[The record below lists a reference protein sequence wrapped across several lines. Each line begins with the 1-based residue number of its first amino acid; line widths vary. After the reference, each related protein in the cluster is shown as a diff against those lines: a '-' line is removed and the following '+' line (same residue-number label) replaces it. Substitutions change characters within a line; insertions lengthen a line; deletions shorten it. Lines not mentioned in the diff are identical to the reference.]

1 MQVSASQVSQVTT
14 PSLTGRAG
22 GGSLSTA
29 IYGGSFNPIHT
40 GHIAL
45 GQWLVRHHFV
55 DELWFLV
62 SPQNP
67 LKPASGLLDDEARL
81 RLARLAIGRKR
92 RLRVSDFEFH
102 LPRPSYM
109 VTTLEALRTAYPDR
123 NFVLVIG
130 ADNWHR
136 FPQWYK
142 ADEILNHHRLLV
154 YPRPG
159 FPIDEAALP
168 AGVTLVHTPL
178 IDLSSTQIRD
188 AIATDPDYNGF
199 GLEPRVWAEIKAKG
213 YYANTSR

>member
-1 MQVSASQVSQVTT
+1 MT
-14 PSLTGRAG
+14 
-22 GGSLSTA
+22 TA

-45 GQWLVRHHFV
+45 GQWLVRHNFV

-81 RLARLAIGRKR
+81 RLTRLAIGRKR
-92 RLRVSDFEFH
+92 RLKVSDFEFH

-109 VTTLEALRTAYPDR
+109 VHTLEALRTAYPDR
-123 NFVLVIG
+123 DFVLVIG

-142 ADEILNHHRLLV
+142 ADEILHHHRLLI
-154 YPRPG
+154 YPRSG
-159 FPIDEAALP
+159 FPIDEVGLP
-168 AGVTLVHTPL
+168 EGVTLVHTPL
-178 IDLSSTQIRD
+178 YDLSSTQIRE
-188 AIATDPDYNGF
+188 AIATDPSYNGY
-199 GLEPRVWAEIKAKG
+199 GLAPRVWAEIKAKG
-213 YYANTSR
+213 YYHL

>member
-1 MQVSASQVSQVTT
+1 MT
-14 PSLTGRAG
+14 
-22 GGSLSTA
+22 TA

-45 GQWLVRHHFV
+45 GQWLVRHNFV

-92 RLRVSDFEFH
+92 RLKVSDFEFH

-109 VTTLEALRTAYPDR
+109 VHTLEALRTAYPNRD
-123 NFVLVIG
+123 FVLVIG

-142 ADEILNHHRLLV
+142 ADEILRHHRLLI
-154 YPRPG
+154 YPRLG
-159 FPIDEAALP
+159 YPIDETSLP
-168 AGVTLVHTPL
+168 AGVTLVHTPFH
-178 IDLSSTQIRD
+178 DLSSTQIRE
-188 AIATDPDYNGF
+188 AIATDPSYNGF

-213 YYANTSR
+213 YYSV

>member
-1 MQVSASQVSQVTT
+1 MTI
-14 PSLTGRAG
+14 G
-22 GGSLSTA
+22 

-40 GHIAL
+40 GHITL
-45 GQWLVRHHFV
+45 GQWLVRHDVV

-67 LKPASGLLDDEARL
+67 LKPAEGLLDDNARL

-109 VTTLEALRTAYPDR
+109 VTTLEALRAAYPDHD
-123 NFVLVIG
+123 FVLVIG

-142 ADEILNHHRLLV
+142 SDEILSRHCLII

-159 FPIDEAALP
+159 FPIDETALP
-168 AGVTLVHTPL
+168 EGVSLVHTPL
-178 IDLSSTQIRD
+178 YDLSSTQIRE
-188 AIATDPDYNGF
+188 AIAHDPAYNGF
-199 GLEPRVWAEIKAKG
+199 GLEPRVWTEIKAKG
-213 YYANTSR
+213 YYFV